1 MTARGRHHGD
11 APLTSEVVAQVIDF
25 ARPLLAKGAAPQ
37 EVAAGLSQEA
47 IDRGSTDNVS
57 VVVVKVRPSWLVDC
71 DHPHS
76 PRHAPRLQLGSGPRS
91 PSTRMRAAPAKRG
104 AGASRAAVSSSSS
117 MRSDAGRPSPAR
129 GRKGSTTGEI
139 PAMLLAMVAESERA
153 GPTDNPFSRSFGST
167 SKAAAARHK
176 IVEDSGAYN
185 SGSGSSA
192 SGAGGAGA
200 GSSGRQRPYSLDVS
214 TPASRYDSD
223 RPRASP
229 RRPGMSP
236 VVAQAARNR
245 ASSREREKRYGSSPV
260 RVDCLRLAPEDHVA

>member
-1 MTARGRHHGD
+1 MC
-11 APLTSEVVAQVIDF
+11 
-25 ARPLLAKGAAPQ
+25 LLIA
-37 EVAAGLSQEA
+37 
-47 IDRGSTDNVS
+47 TTHT
-57 VVVVKVRPSWLVDC
+57 
-71 DHPHS
+71 HPHS
-76 PRHAPRLQLGSGPRS
+76 PTHAPRLQLGSGPRS